1 MSRPEKFRYRKEK
14 KISIQFGEE
23 KRDFLL
29 IALSA
34 RQTEQAMNEA
44 QECFQKQT
52 KNLTQA
58 SEAISDLYLLQ
69 ERAMLEELF
78 LAGEMETLRHKA
90 EKTLVQD
97 GEDYEERLQKK
108 IGKLKEQRKEELVE
122 TPTEELVKVITQREI
137 NSQREQLWH
146 YNTLVASLSQ
156 ALHDEEGKS
165 VFLSMEELKEE
176 LAPEQID
183 QLLEIWLEFLNTR
196 GNAQVFPEP
205 CTFKG

>member
-29 IALSA
+29 VALSA

-58 SEAISDLYLLQ
+58 SEAIRDLYLLQ

-78 LAGEMETLRHKA
+78 LAGEMEALRQKA

-108 IGKLKEQRKEELVE
+108 IGKLKEQRKEELAE
-122 TPTEELVKVITQREI
+122 TPTEELVTVITQLEI
-137 NSQREQLWH
+137 NSQREQLWY
-146 YNTLVASLSQ
+146 YNTLVASLGQ

>member
-23 KRDFLL
+23 KQDFLL

-58 SEAISDLYLLQ
+58 SEAISDLYQLQ

-78 LAGEMETLRHKA
+78 LEGEMEALRQKA

-122 TPTEELVKVITQREI
+122 TSTEELVTVITQREI
-137 NSQREQLWH
+137 NSQREQLWY

>member
-1 MSRPEKFRYRKEK
+1 MKLNRKGFELVCCNCGSTEIQTWFDEEK
-14 KISIQFGEE
+14 KQIVIMCEE
-23 KRDFLL
+23 CENSSRED
-29 IALSA
+29 
-34 RQTEQAMNEA
+34 
-44 QECFQKQT
+44 
-52 KNLTQA
+52 
-58 SEAISDLYLLQ
+58 SEA
-69 ERAMLEELF
+69 
-78 LAGEMETLRHKA
+78 LR
-90 EKTLVQD
+90 Q
-97 GEDYEERLQKK
+97 
-108 IGKLKEQRKEELVE
+108 LKELAKRTELELKKEELVE
-122 TPTEELVKVITQREI
+122 TSTEELVTVITQREI
-137 NSQREQLWH
+137 NSQREQLWY

>member
-14 KISIQFGEE
+14 KISIHFGEE

-78 LAGEMETLRHKA
+78 LIGEMDALRAKA

-122 TPTEELVKVITQREI
+122 TSTEELVTVITQREI
-137 NSQREQLWH
+137 NSQREQLWY
-146 YNTLVASLSQ
+146 YNTLVASLGQ